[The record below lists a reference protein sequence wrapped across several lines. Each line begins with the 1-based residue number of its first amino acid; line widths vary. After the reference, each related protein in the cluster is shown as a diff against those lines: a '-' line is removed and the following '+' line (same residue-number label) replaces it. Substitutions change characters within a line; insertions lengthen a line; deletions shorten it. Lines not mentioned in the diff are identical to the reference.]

1 MMSTELK
8 LHPYTKKEILYNSNQ
23 LIHDYERYGIIYLN
37 NFLDPSALGCIL
49 SELNHAKNK
58 AEEDIRTL
66 WGNRRVVFY
75 SKNAGISTVSA
86 HDYVT
91 EDYFLQ
97 SYNKAHVFYE
107 MHGDRSYVNRIGHG
121 LHLMES
127 FYTLQNLVYHNP
139 FLATVLK
146 TIGFIKPICHL
157 SVYIPKHA
165 HEIGSRVRPHQE
177 STFAYTEPQSVVVL
191 WMALEDAT
199 VQNACMWGIPGSN
212 KWPLQ
217 FVSRVDHQLKTRTF
231 ERLNVV
237 SEIPDFD
244 LQREQFVP
252 LEVKA
257 GDALLFHGNFIHCSP
272 VNRSSCSRRALSL
285 QIIETQNVQYPGTNW
300 LQPRNNRLIYDL
312 SLSQERSQGEIYV

>member
-1 MMSTELK
+1 MIPELK
-8 LHPYTKKEILYNSNQ
+8 LHQYTKKEILYKSNQ
-23 LIHDYERYGIIYLN
+23 LMTDYEHYGIIYLN
-37 NFLDPSALGCIL
+37 NFLDSSDLGSL
-49 SELNHAKNK
+49 LTELNHAKNK

-66 WGNRRVVFY
+66 WGNRQVVFY
-75 SKNAGISTVSA
+75 SKNAVKSTAPA

-97 SYNKAHVFYE
+97 SHNKAHVFYE
-107 MHGDRSYVNRIGHG
+107 MHGDRRYVNRIGHG

-127 FYTLQNLVYHNP
+127 FYTLRHLVYHNP
-139 FLATVLK
+139 YLATVLK

-165 HEIGSRVRPHQE
+165 YEIGSVVRPHQE

-199 VQNACMWGIPGSN
+199 LQNACMWGIPGSN

-217 FVSRVDHQLKTRTF
+217 YVSRVDHQLKIRKF
-231 ERLNVV
+231 ERLNVEM
-237 SEIPDFD
+237 EIPDFE
-244 LQREQFVP
+244 LQGELFMP

-272 VNRSSCSRRALSL
+272 VNRSACSRSALSL
-285 QIIETQNVQYPGTNW
+285 QFIETHNVQYPGTNW
-300 LQPRNNRLIYDL
+300 LQPRNNQFIYDL
-312 SLSQERSQGEIYV
+312 SLAQEHSQGEIHV